1 MHPRE
6 DEENAYSAPAEG
18 LSEVNARGCNKLPRI
33 IASLA
38 VLLAIASMS
47 LLSVQE
53 GANAATAEAAEALER
68 AKAAA
73 ERAYAAKA
81 AAVTSMQLFTVVA
94 PGGAP
99 LGMGLTSGNG
109 GYAVIGDVKDNS
121 TADKAGVSV
130 GCRLVSVNGQSTEGL
145 TTKQV
150 ENMLRGAAAQAQP
163 RTLEFARA

>member
-18 LSEVNARGCNKLPRI
+18 LSEVNARGRNKLPRI

-47 LLSVQE
+47 LLSVE

-81 AAVTSMQLFTVVA
+81 AAVTSMQLFTIVA

-145 TTKQV
+145 TTKEV